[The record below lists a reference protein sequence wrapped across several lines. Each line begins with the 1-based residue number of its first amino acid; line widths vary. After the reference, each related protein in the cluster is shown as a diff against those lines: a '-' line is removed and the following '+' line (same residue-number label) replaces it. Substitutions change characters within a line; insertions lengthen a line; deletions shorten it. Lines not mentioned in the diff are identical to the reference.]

1 MGGDHRAPDHE
12 QSTGAASRATVGG
25 NLSEKAGVVGCRG
38 EVALP
43 LLEDLPECTG
53 KSVLLRADLNVPLI
67 SAPDSSREVADDF
80 RIRAVLPTI
89 AWLQEHGAEVTICS
103 HLGRPRG
110 QRDPRYDLAPV
121 RARLNELVEG
131 VELTE
136 NLRFDP
142 GEEANDDA
150 FVAALV
156 AGHDLYVDDAFG
168 ACHRAHASIVGPPRL
183 LPSAA
188 GRLVEREVEVLS
200 RLIEEPQRPFV
211 AVVGGAKVGDK
222 IGVIEALARRVDTI
236 CVGGGMAFTFLAA
249 LGHSIGRSLC
259 EPDWIERCRELLDRG
274 VEILLPSDTVCV
286 PSSAPLL
293 NGVDALDHLGA
304 GVAPV
309 TIEGR
314 DLSPDSQGVDIG
326 PETAAAFAAV
336 IRGAATVFWNGPMGV
351 FEDPRAAEG
360 TAALAR
366 AVAACPGFTVVGGG
380 DSAAALARFGLAGE
394 VDFVS
399 SGGGAS
405 LEFIEHG
412 DLPGLAALRG
422 AVNAPLRAGRRA
434 SGASSSAES

>member
-1 MGGDHRAPDHE
+1 MGEDRAAPGRQSSKGRAP
-12 QSTGAASRATVGG
+12 RATLHDHLSSEAEVGG
-25 NLSEKAGVVGCRG
+25 PRG
-38 EVALP
+38 KRALP
-43 LLEDLPECTG
+43 LLEDLPDCAG
-53 KSVLLRADLNVPLI
+53 KSVLLRGDLNVPLI
-67 SAPDSSREVADDF
+67 SAPGNRREVADDF

-89 AWLQEHGAEVTICS
+89 AWLQERGAEVTLCS
-103 HLGRPRG
+103 HLGRPG
-110 QRDPRYDLAPV
+110 GHRDPRYDLAPV
-121 RARLNELVEG
+121 RARLNELVDG
-131 VELTE
+131 VELKE

-142 GEEANDDA
+142 GEERGDDA
-150 FVAALV
+150 FVAVLV

-168 ACHRAHASIVGPPRL
+168 ACHRAHASIVGPPRS

-211 AVVGGAKVGDK
+211 AVVGGAKVKDK

-236 CVGGGMAFTFLAA
+236 LIGGGMAFTFLAA
-249 LGHSIGRSLC
+249 RGHSIGGSLC
-259 EPDWIERCRELLDRG
+259 EPDWIGGCRELLDHG
-274 VEILLPSDTVCV
+274 VEIVLPTDTVCI
-286 PSSAPLL
+286 PSSSPL
-293 NGVDALDHLGA
+293 VTSVEALERLGA
-304 GVAPV
+304 GGGPV

-314 DLSPDSQGVDIG
+314 DLSPDARGVDIG

-351 FEDPRAAEG
+351 FEDPRASEG
-360 TAALAR
+360 TAEVAR

-412 DLPGLAALRG
+412 DLPGLAALRS
-422 AVNAPLRAGRRA
+422 AVNAPLRAERRPPGA
-434 SGASSSAES
+434 ASSWGS